1 MKKILI
7 SMLCLLVSLISFSQ
21 EKHLI
26 EGNINIINQS
36 SKSNYNITGYGLTAG
51 YYYKTKLGYIGLSTT
66 YEFSDFST
74 MYYAELHNNLIYPST
89 GIISKN
95 IYFKPTLM
103 PCYTITERLRYTPKL
118 YVAFGYGTAQSDDY
132 YYFGIQRFLHYGAG
146 INPFV
151 FDFKLFKNLAVS
163 FEFGQF
169 GFTIL
174 ENTSNKNTSELLEV
188 NLFDNVKGGIR
199 LIF

>member
-36 SKSNYNITGYGLTAG
+36 GNNTKTITGYGLTAG

-66 YEFSDFST
+66 YEFSDIST
-74 MYYAELHNNLIYPST
+74 INKSIYL
-89 GIISKN
+89 
-95 IYFKPTLM
+95 KPTIM
-103 PCYTITERLRYTPKL
+103 PCYTITDRLRYTPKFHI
-118 YVAFGYGTAQSDDY
+118 AFGYGTTQSDNY
-132 YYFGIQRFLHYGAG
+132 YIGIQRFINYGAG
-146 INPFV
+146 ITPFV
-151 FDFKLFKNLAVS
+151 FDFKIFKNLAVS

-169 GFTIL
+169 GFTMI
-174 ENTSNKNTSELLEV
+174 ENTSNDNRVNLLEV